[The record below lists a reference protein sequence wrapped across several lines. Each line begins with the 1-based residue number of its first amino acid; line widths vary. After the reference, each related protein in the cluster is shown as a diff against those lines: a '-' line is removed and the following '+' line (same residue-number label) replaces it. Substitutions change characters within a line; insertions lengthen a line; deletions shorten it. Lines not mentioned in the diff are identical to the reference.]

1 MATYAAVLLERGTS
15 ALVTGTLALT
25 AEERRKRL
33 LSWPD
38 PQGEEVYL
46 ELPRG
51 VYLQDEDLLH
61 VPARNWVLQ
70 VTARPERVLTVTAS
84 HPLLLLRAAYHLGN
98 RHVPL
103 QLSEQWLRLAPDPV
117 LADML
122 REMGLSVIEEI
133 VPFYPETGA
142 YHHH

>member
-1 MATYAAVLLERGTS
+1 
-15 ALVTGTLALT
+15 
-25 AEERRKRL
+25 RL